1 MEFHDILNFDAG
13 KSCEKRRDAEI
24 INEPIFILLFLSWK
38 ASPTTTTTT
47 AAANST
53 KVQILRHEENGSNN
67 KETTKLD
74 TVVFSNGDVQAKE
87 EEGGKGD
94 K

>member
-1 MEFHDILNFDAG
+1 MEFHDILSFDAG

-38 ASPTTTTTT
+38 ASPTTTTPTT
-47 AAANST
+47 ANST

-87 EEGGKGD
+87 EEGGKGY